1 MDPMGTGAAPGAEI
15 KDRLWTRD
23 FLLLWQG
30 QLVSILGDVI
40 YAVALGFWIL
50 EKTGSTA
57 LMGGLMAAS
66 TLPRVVVSPFAGV
79 VVDRVDRKR
88 LMIWR
93 VVRRG
98 AAIAAVAA
106 AALTGVLEVWM
117 VFAAGVLL
125 GMCGAFFTP
134 AASSVIPDIT
144 GKAKIVQA
152 NSVFSMIQAGGSIV
166 GNSAGGVLYQGLGAP
181 FLFLFNGIS
190 YLFSAANLLFARVP
204 RIHLKMQ
211 KSHFFEDL
219 AAGFSF
225 VWRFRGLRTL
235 IGFAAVVNFF
245 ANMAIMLFL
254 PFFKND
260 PGLGPVKYGIAMA
273 FFTGGG
279 FLGMA
284 LTAAVKVPPSKR
296 HALFN
301 ACGMASMVLLAVFP
315 FIRSFPLMCADLAV
329 AGFANAVLNVFIM
342 ATMQLTVPQEMRG
355 KVFALMGMVTQ
366 GLIPFAMALG
376 GVIALALPEGTI
388 ITGCF
393 AATFFTGL
401 PLLLLRSFRR
411 FICFDPEK
419 DTLESVR

>member
-1 MDPMGTGAAPGAEI
+1 MHMMESAGISPAVKES
-15 KDRLWTRD
+15 LWTRN

-30 QLVSILGDVI
+30 QFVSILGDVI

-66 TLPRVVVSPFAGV
+66 TLPRVLVSPFAGV

-88 LMIWR
+88 LMIWMDAL
-93 VVRRG
+93 RG
-98 AAIAAVAA
+98 AAIVAVAA
-106 AALTGVLEVWM
+106 AALTGLLEVWM

-125 GMCGAFFTP
+125 GACGAFFSP

-144 GKAKIVQA
+144 GRSKIVQA
-152 NSVFSMIQAGGSIV
+152 NSMFNMIQTGGSVIGNPV
-166 GNSAGGVLYQGLGAP
+166 GGALFQILGAP
-181 FLFLFNGIS
+181 ILFLFNGVS

-204 RIHLKMQ
+204 RIHHQKQ
-211 KSHFFEDL
+211 KSHFLEDL

-235 IGFAAVVNFF
+235 IGIAALVNFF

-254 PFFKND
+254 PFFKKN
-260 PGLGPVKYGIAMA
+260 PALGPAKYGIVMA
-273 FFTGGG
+273 FFTGGM

-284 LTAAVKVPPSKR
+284 LTAAVKIPPAKR
-296 HALFN
+296 NVLFN
-301 ACGMASMVLLAVFP
+301 ACGMVSMVLLAVFP
-315 FIRSFPLMCADLAV
+315 FIRSFALMNVDLAL
-329 AGFANAVLNVFIM
+329 AGFANAILNVFIM
-342 ATMQLTVPQEMRG
+342 ATMQLTVPQAMRG

-366 GLIPFAMALG
+366 GLTPIAMALG
-376 GVIALALPEGTI
+376 GVIALAVPEGII
-388 ITGCF
+388 ITACF
-393 AATFFTGL
+393 AITFFVGS